1 MPITAPQ
8 IPGSLTTIGQ
18 MAGTLNSIS
27 ALLNEAQV
35 LINQNWVLTLAPNVT
50 LAITAAQQTALVA
63 QYDILK
69 AQLATQFGT
78 LP

>member
-1 MPITAPQ
+1 MPISSPQ

-18 MAGTLNSIS
+18 MVGTLNSLA

-35 LINQNWVLTLAPNVT
+35 LVNQNWILTLAPNVT
-50 LAITAAQQTALVA
+50 LAITADQQTALVA
-63 QYDILK
+63 QYDTLK
-69 AQLATQFGT
+69 AQLVTQFGA